1 MKIVVHVVMA
11 QSTPIKPD
19 MRILV
24 DNDARMGRSSDN
36 SVLLRE
42 AADIFRVF
50 TLAAGNG
57 EAFPQVTKEHLRIV
71 LDTNSST
78 G

>member
-36 SVLLRE
+36 SVLLR
-42 AADIFRVF
+42 DIFRVF